1 VAPNAKQ
8 NKLSYLVDYYMMAR
22 KRKVVNTFIKDRLAT
37 ESAVFG
43 VNVPEG
49 IRSIAKQLGA
59 RRLQSVVRHK
69 CVDCDYAWIGPI
81 DPADFNLAESC
92 PDCGHP
98 RYMQT
103 ASGIKPVSIFWYFG
117 LSNALGMLHSNPL
130 FRAAY
135 KNKMDLTINAFRNSS
150 DARRLNEATG
160 GEAFKPDNAFYVIYA
175 DAFRPNDSATQGV
188 TGMVENI
195 YHTCNVL
202 TRSLI
207 YTVGVGL
214 SCLDLCD
221 EAFGKKFNSQPIA
234 LIDSPEPSNTCK
246 VLRELFIDLVR
257 AHEFGIHLPKSTN
270 PADGDYLHKVYCAQ
284 MWQDGVAR

>member
-1 VAPNAKQ
+1 
-8 NKLSYLVDYYMMAR
+8 
-22 KRKVVNTFIKDRLAT
+22 
-37 ESAVFG
+37 
-43 VNVPEG
+43 
-49 IRSIAKQLGA
+49 
-59 RRLQSVVRHK
+59 
-69 CVDCDYAWIGPI
+69 
-81 DPADFNLAESC
+81 
-92 PDCGHP
+92 
-98 RYMQT
+98 
-103 ASGIKPVSIFWYFG
+103 
-117 LSNALGMLHSNPL
+117 
-130 FRAAY
+130 
-135 KNKMDLTINAFRNSS
+135 MDLTINAFRNSS

-188 TGMVENI
+188 TCMVENI
-195 YHTCNVL
+195 YHTYNVL
-202 TRSLI
+202 TRSLF